1 MAQSEVT
8 KQKLGFFH
16 KPVIEQLKLLALFAL
31 IGALIYFA
39 APNPQTFGI
48 GAFLVVLGTLVR
60 VWAGGHLTRDQKLT
74 TSGPYAY
81 TRNPFYLGRLMV
93 LLGFAVLSGVGGNIR
108 DTRNIILWAIIVL
121 AIIVFFAF
129 YMPRKEKR
137 EGGRLRQMF
146 GEDYETW
153 KANVPSLRP
162 RLTPYRMNPRPW
174 SKQLF
179 MGGDDQYTG
188 NKELWTS
195 IATIALIGL
204 FYWRMISPR

>member
-1 MAQSEVT
+1 VAQTAET
-8 KQKLGFFH
+8 KQKLGFFR
-16 KPVIEQLKLLALFAL
+16 KPIIEQLKLVALFAM
-31 IGALIYFA
+31 IGALIFFA
-39 APNPQTFGI
+39 APNPQTFVV
-48 GAFLVVLGTLVR
+48 GAVLVIVGTLVR

-74 TSGPYAY
+74 TSGPYAH
-81 TRNPFYLGRLMV
+81 TRNPFYLGRLLV
-93 LLGFAVLSGVGGNIR
+93 LLGFAVLSGVGGNVK

-121 AIIVFFAF
+121 AIVVFFAF

-137 EGGRLRQMF
+137 EGGRLKSMF

-153 KANVPSLRP
+153 KSNVPSLFPRP
-162 RLTPYRMNPRPW
+162 TPYNMNPRPW

-179 MGGDDQYTG
+179 MGGDGEFTG

-195 IATIALIGL
+195 IATVALIGL

>member
-1 MAQSEVT
+1 MAETAET

-16 KPVIEQLKLLALFAL
+16 KPFIEQLKLVALFAM

-39 APNPQTFGI
+39 APNPQTFGV
-48 GAFLVVLGTLVR
+48 GAVLVVLGTLVR

-74 TSGPYAY
+74 TSGPYAH
-81 TRNPFYLGRLMV
+81 TRNPFYLGRLLV
-93 LLGFAVLSGVGGNIR
+93 LLGFAVLSGVGGDLHN
-108 DTRNIILWAIIVL
+108 TRNIILWAIIVL
-121 AIIVFFAF
+121 AIVVFFAF

-137 EGGRLRQMF
+137 EGGRLKAMF

-153 KANVPSLRP
+153 KKNVPSLFPRP
-162 RLTPYRMNPRPW
+162 TPYKMNPRPW
-174 SKQLF
+174 SKRLF
-179 MGGDDQYTG
+179 MGGDGEFTG

-204 FYWRMISPR
+204 FYWRMVSPR